1 MTIILGVR
9 LSEADI
15 AVVGTKGQ
23 IVIPQRLR
31 IKLNIEP
38 NQKIA
43 IYRRGDKLI
52 LTKLNVPPLDDKLS
66 AIFAEVD
73 EQYRGKKR
81 PTEKEILKEIQ
92 AFRKEVRTVKVP

>member
-1 MTIILGVR
+1 M
-9 LSEADI
+9 SEAGI

-23 IVIPQRLR
+23 IVISQRLR
-31 IKLNIEP
+31 IKLNIKP

-52 LTKLNVPPLDDKLS
+52 LTKLNVPPLDEKLS

-92 AFRKEVRTVKVP
+92 AFRKEVRTAKVH

>member
-1 MTIILGVR
+1 M
-9 LSEADI
+9 SEPEI

-31 IKLNIEP
+31 TKLNIKP
-38 NQKIA
+38 NHRIA

-52 LTKLNVPPLDDKLS
+52 LTKLDVPSLDDKLS
-66 AIFAEVD
+66 AIFAQVD

-92 AFRKEVRTVKVP
+92 AFRREVRTAKVR

>member
-1 MTIILGVR
+1 MTIILGVK
-9 LSEADI
+9 LSESDI

-31 IKLNIEP
+31 IKLKIKP

-43 IYRRGDKLI
+43 IYRRGNKLI
-52 LTKLNVPPLDDKLS
+52 LAKLDVPPLDDKLS
-66 AIFAEVD
+66 AIIAEVD